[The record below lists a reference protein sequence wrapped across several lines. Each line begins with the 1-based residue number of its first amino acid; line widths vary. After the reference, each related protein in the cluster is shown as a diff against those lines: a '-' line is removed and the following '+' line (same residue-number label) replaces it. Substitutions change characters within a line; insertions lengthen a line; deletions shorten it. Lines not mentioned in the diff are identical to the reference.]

1 MHLDTKNQDEWWALH
16 VDGASRASRVRIGLV
31 LHASTREQI
40 EQIVCL
46 NFLVWNN
53 EIEYEAIFMGLDLA
67 LALATTN
74 VQIKNDS

>member
-1 MHLDTKNQDEWWALH
+1 MNLDTKNQEEWWALH